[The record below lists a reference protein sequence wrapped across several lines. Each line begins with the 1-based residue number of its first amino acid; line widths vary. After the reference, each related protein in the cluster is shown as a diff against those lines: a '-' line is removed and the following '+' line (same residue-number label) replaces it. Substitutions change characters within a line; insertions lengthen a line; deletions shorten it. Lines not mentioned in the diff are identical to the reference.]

1 MGKQSDAGKEAVAEA
16 AERAEDAVDLVKD
29 KLANPIRKDG

>member
-16 AERAEDAVDLVKD
+16 AERAEDAIDAVKD
-29 KLANPIRKDG
+29 KLANPTRKDS